1 MELYLPM
8 WQVLWSRTAPPDAAR
23 KQLQTPRKPQ
33 LRANNKRG
41 YHERAGH
48 TGQSDYLQMI
58 LGIYATLGVAALL
71 IVAAALAFLMPRSE
85 GAASEVSTV

>member
-1 MELYLPM
+1 
-8 WQVLWSRTAPPDAAR
+8 
-23 KQLQTPRKPQ
+23 
-33 LRANNKRG
+33 
-41 YHERAGH
+41 
-48 TGQSDYLQMI
+48 MI